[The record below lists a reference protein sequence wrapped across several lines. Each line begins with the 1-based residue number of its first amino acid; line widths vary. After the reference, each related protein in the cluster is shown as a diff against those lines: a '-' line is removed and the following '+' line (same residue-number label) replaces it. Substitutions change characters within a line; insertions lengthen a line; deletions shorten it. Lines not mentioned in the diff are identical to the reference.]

1 MNDTSGAAPAVE
13 VHVAPV
19 GLFQTNAW
27 FLRRVDRDEVIV
39 FDPGSDAEQLIDTID
54 SNGWKPVAILNTHG
68 HIDHV
73 GAVEP
78 LRRRFRIPFYLHPAD
93 GYLLDSLAASAHR
106 WGIPVPEQPQ
116 IDRPLA
122 GDEVL
127 ELAGLVIEALAT
139 PGHTPGG
146 VSFVV
151 AGHVFAG
158 DCLFQGSIGRTDF
171 PGGDSATLLAT
182 LRDRFMQLPDATRVC
197 PGHGPATTIERE
209 RGSNPF
215 LRGFAG

>member
-1 MNDTSGAAPAVE
+1 ME
-13 VHVAPV
+13 PV

-27 FLRRVDRDEVIV
+27 FLRRNDRDEVVV
-39 FDPGSDAEQLIDTID
+39 FDPGGDGEQLIEMID
-54 SNGWKPVAILNTHG
+54 SRGWKPVGILNTHG

-78 LRRRFRIPFYLHPAD
+78 LRRRYGIPFHLHPAD
-93 GYLLDSLAASAHR
+93 QYLLESLAASAHR
-106 WGIPVPEQPQ
+106 WGIPVPEKPE

-122 GDEVL
+122 GDERI
-127 ELAGLVIEALAT
+127 EMAGLTIEALAT

-151 AGHVFAG
+151 HGHVFAG
-158 DCLFQGSIGRTDF
+158 DCLFMGSIGRTDF

-182 LRDRFMQLPDATRVC
+182 LRDRLMPLPDATLVC
-197 PGHGPATTIERE
+197 PGHGPTTTIERE
-209 RGSNPF
+209 RSFNPF
-215 LRGFAG
+215 LRGFAS